1 MGPAVTSLGAA
12 AVAVAEPAGGAGGS
26 ETAPWEYVLSVALLF
41 APPLAL
47 LVCGLLA
54 MRQVSHLLRFVG
66 LVVLIAG
73 ALVILRQVLR
83 TGLAELIP
91 WFAVPVLVAAALV
104 YPLAA
109 VALVRASS
117 GSDRRLSSAI
127 AASRLLIVAS
137 VIQFFAPWMLTS
149 GQ

>member
-1 MGPAVTSLGAA
+1 MGPAVASLVAA
-12 AVAVAEPAGGAGGS
+12 AVAVAEPVGGS
-26 ETAPWEYVLSVALLF
+26 ETAPWEYVLSVGLLF

-54 MRQVSHLLRFVG
+54 MRQVSHPLRFVG
-66 LVVLIAG
+66 LAVLIAG